1 MCEARITESHP
12 WIDSRGQAMKT
23 PDDVEAMLRLKACG
37 WGMKRIAAELGC
49 SHHTVK
55 HYVSAGGV
63 VPFKSPQRAK
73 ALDGQDDWL
82 RERFLRHRGNAD
94 VVRQDLLAEKGLAV
108 SLRTL
113 QRAVA
118 PYRQALKAEALA
130 TTRFETPPGRQLQID
145 FGERLVEIG
154 GAKLKAFVFVATL
167 GHSRRLHVRAFRHEQ
182 QASWFSGLESAFM
195 TFGGVPEEVLMDNP
209 RALVVR
215 HDTVSRT
222 VLFNDKLL
230 AFAKHWGFTPRACAP
245 YRARTKG
252 KTENGVGYVKKNAIA
267 GHGFASWEAFEA
279 HLAKWEREV
288 ANVRVHGTTGEA
300 PITRFERDEAHR
312 LKPLGSRPP
321 FGALRELS
329 RIVGNDCAVEIDTN
343 SYSVPWRLI
352 GERVAV
358 TMAAGEVRIRMARA
372 RSLYIAKRKAAASV
386 SSIARTLTASPAATA
401 LCAGRRSNRLRSLLL
416 RRCCGRLPSTKPPSE
431 GASDAAS
438 QESARRSDRQARR
451 HAGAIATRRH
461 PRPA

>member
-1 MCEARITESHP
+1 MDREQIAESP
-12 WIDSRGQAMKT
+12 SWSDPRGQAMKT
-23 PDDVEAMLRLKACG
+23 PDDVETMLRLKACG
-37 WGMKRIAAELGC
+37 WGLKRIAAALGC

-55 HYVSAGGV
+55 HYVAAGGV
-63 VPFKSPQRAK
+63 VPFKSPQRSK
-73 ALDGQDDWL
+73 TLDGHEDWL
-82 RERFLRHRGNAD
+82 REQFIRHRGNAD
-94 VVRQDLLAEKGLAV
+94 VVRQDLLAEKELAV

-154 GAKLKAFVFVATL
+154 GTRLKVFVFVATL

-182 QASWFSGLESAFM
+182 QASWFSGLESAFT

-209 RALVVR
+209 RALVAR
-215 HDTVSRT
+215 HDAVSRT
-222 VLFNDKLL
+222 VQFNDKLL
-230 AFAKHWGFTPRACAP
+230 AFARHWGFTPRACAP

-267 GHGFASWEAFEA
+267 GHAFASWEAFEA

-300 PITRFERDEAHR
+300 PIARFERDEAHR

-329 RIVGNDCAVEIDTN
+329 RIVGTDCAVEIDTN

-358 TMAAGEVRIRMARA
+358 TLAAGEVRIRHGVREVAVHRQA
-372 RSLYIAKRKAAASV
+372 EGRRQRV
-386 SSIARTLTASPAATA
+386 VDRTHLDGV
-401 LCAGRRSNRLRSLLL
+401 AGRDGAVRRQAIEVAPVAPPPTLL
-416 RRCCGRLPSTKPPSE
+416 RPLAE
-431 GASDAAS
+431 YEAAIGGS
-438 QESARRSDRQARR
+438 F
-451 HAGAIATRRH
+451 
-461 PRPA
+461 